1 MAPGTRVERASRSAG
16 IKIPCVYH
24 FHHPGTYI
32 SRKSIIAIYKF
43 GNKFEILVRLSKFIA
58 NIIYS
63 FPPILR
69 YSIHLSEISVG
80 SYSHIDI
87 VVSQPLTA
95 ACDLGLQAVVSHPLT
110 SIKCVALL

>member
-1 MAPGTRVERASRSAG
+1 MLLSQKLVFDSKALHP
-16 IKIPCVYH
+16 IK
-24 FHHPGTYI
+24 
-32 SRKSIIAIYKF
+32 
-43 GNKFEILVRLSKFIA
+43 
-58 NIIYS
+58 IYS

-95 ACDLGLQAVVSHPLT
+95 ACDLGLQAVVS
-110 SIKCVALL
+110 

>member
-1 MAPGTRVERASRSAG
+1 MQTQLAGVEGYAPSMSGSKPDAFTSSPDP
-16 IKIPCVYH
+16 IK
-24 FHHPGTYI
+24 
-32 SRKSIIAIYKF
+32 
-43 GNKFEILVRLSKFIA
+43 
-58 NIIYS
+58 IYS

-95 ACDLGLQAVVSHPLT
+95 ARDLGLQAVVS
-110 SIKCVALL
+110 

>member
-1 MAPGTRVERASRSAG
+1 MAEVSGFEPENAR
-16 IKIPCVYH
+16 IKTLCLTAWLYPI
-24 FHHPGTYI
+24 
-32 SRKSIIAIYKF
+32 K
-43 GNKFEILVRLSKFIA
+43 
-58 NIIYS
+58 IYS

-95 ACDLGLQAVVSHPLT
+95 ACDLGLQAVVSYPLT
-110 SIKCVALL
+110 SI